1 MQNMVL
7 GKNPPGPKP
16 NPNLTLYGGG
26 GGGFLGFSFLTPQN
40 ITHGVLSFV
49 QLTKY
54 KFFKTENLNK

>member
-16 NPNLTLYGGG
+16 YPTLTLYGGG

-40 ITHGVLSFV
+40 ITHGGIP
-49 QLTKY
+49 
-54 KFFKTENLNK
+54 FFRSINEI

>member
-16 NPNLTLYGGG
+16 NLTLTLYGGG

-40 ITHGVLSFV
+40 ITHGGIP
-49 QLTKY
+49 
-54 KFFKTENLNK
+54 FFRSINEI